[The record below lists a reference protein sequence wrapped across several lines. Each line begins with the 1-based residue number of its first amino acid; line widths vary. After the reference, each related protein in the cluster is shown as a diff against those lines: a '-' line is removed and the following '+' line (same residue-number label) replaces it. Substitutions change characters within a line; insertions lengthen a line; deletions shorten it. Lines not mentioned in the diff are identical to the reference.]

1 MGWGC
6 GRMGLVGFGQE
17 NEEPL
22 ALWHGRGWECGTGK
36 GATRGKGVG
45 PTR

>member
-22 ALWHGRGWECGTGK
+22 ALWHGGGGNVVPVR
-36 GATRGKGVG
+36 AT
-45 PTR
+45 